1 MGKRCFL
8 VSGGDFSP
16 VPRPLPDDF
25 VIACDKG
32 YTYCEKLG
40 RSPDLLISDFDSYRG
55 PVNTAVPLAEYPSEK
70 DDTDTML
77 AIRYAV
83 EHGFQEVLLSC
94 ALGGRLDH
102 LYANLQS
109 LVFARRHGLAASLRS
124 ADTEVYALQ
133 KESMAFPRREGWSLS
148 VFAADGPCRGVS
160 ITGAKYPL
168 ACAEVSSSLPL
179 GVSNKWASDA
189 AEISVE
195 EGVLLVILSRFSPEE
210 DAAETA

>member
-83 EHGFQEVLLSC
+83 EP
-94 ALGGRLDH
+94 
-102 LYANLQS
+102 
-109 LVFARRHGLAASLRS
+109 ASLRS
-124 ADTEVYALQ
+124 AATEVYALQ

-168 ACAEVSSSLPL
+168 ACAEVPSSLPL

>member
-70 DDTDTML
+70 D
-77 AIRYAV
+77 
-83 EHGFQEVLLSC
+83 
-94 ALGGRLDH
+94 RLDH

-168 ACAEVSSSLPL
+168 ACAEVPSSLPL

>member
-109 LVFARRHGLAASLRS
+109 LVFARRHGLAAPLRS
-124 ADTEVYALQ
+124 ADIAATKDVPAVPAAATVGMEPATDC
-133 KESMAFPRREGWSLS
+133 MTFCRR
-148 VFAADGPCRGVS
+148 D
-160 ITGAKYPL
+160 
-168 ACAEVSSSLPL
+168 AE
-179 GVSNKWASDA
+179 N
-189 AEISVE
+189 
-195 EGVLLVILSRFSPEE
+195 
-210 DAAETA
+210 

>member
-1 MGKRCFL
+1 MGKRCFI

-25 VIACDKG
+25 VIACDRG
-32 YTYCEKLG
+32 YTYCERLG
-40 RSPDLLISDFDSYRG
+40 RSPDLLISDFDSYSG
-55 PVNTAVPLAEYPSEK
+55 PVDAAVPLAEYPSEK

-77 AIRYAV
+77 AIRYAL

-94 ALGGRLDH
+94 AQGGRLDH

-109 LVFARRHGLAASLRS
+109 LVFARRHGLTASLRS
-124 ADTEVYALQ
+124 EDTEVYALQ
-133 KESMAFPRREGWSLS
+133 QESMTIPRREGWSLS

-160 ITGAKYPL
+160 ITGAKYSL
-168 ACAEVSSSLPL
+168 IRAEVPSSLPL

-189 AEISVE
+189 AEITVE
-195 EGVLLVILSRFSPEE
+195 EGVLLVILSRFSPDE
-210 DAAETA
+210 AASETV

>member
-40 RSPDLLISDFDSYRG
+40 LSPDLLISDFDSYRG

-168 ACAEVSSSLPL
+168 TCAEVPSSLPL